1 MHGLV
6 TRAAGVRITFGAAV
20 IVAAVGLAGGARAEV
35 IACGDLERKLQLSG
49 AQPVAIE
56 LVSQSFVAAE
66 NGCDRLL
73 EQLFAAG
80 VSPLARDREGD
91 SALARAAK
99 AGHPSTVALLIAKGS
114 DLEQRN
120 LQGGTPLFVAAQAN
134 RTRIVQQLAEAGAN
148 IEAPGRS
155 GVTPLSAAAFNGN
168 ERLVEW
174 LLARGADAK
183 FGDATGKAPI
193 VYAAARGFHGIVRM
207 LLDAGVNVNEVYGN
221 DLTLLMWSAGHA
233 NDAPESDGV
242 ATVKLVLERGAKIDA
257 VDNRGRTALM
267 TAAELG
273 HAAIVK
279 ALLAAGAERSAHDR
293 DGKTALDLADGE
305 TVKAALAGG

>member
-1 MHGLV
+1 
-6 TRAAGVRITFGAAV
+6 V
-20 IVAAVGLAGGARAEV
+20 IP
-35 IACGDLERKLQLSG
+35 CPDLERKLQLSG
-49 AQPVAIE
+49 ASPVAIE

-66 NGCDRLL
+66 NGCDALL

-99 AGHPSTVALLIAKGS
+99 AGHRSTVALLIAKGS

-134 RTRIVQQLAEAGAN
+134 RARIVEQLAEAGAQ
-148 IEAPGRS
+148 IEASGRS

-168 ERLVEW
+168 ERMVEW
-174 LLARGADAK
+174 LLARGADPK

-193 VYAAARGFHGIVRM
+193 VYAAARGFHGIVRK
-207 LLDAGVNVNEVYGN
+207 LLDKGVDVNTVYGN

-233 NDAPESDGV
+233 NDVPEGDGV
-242 ATVKLVLERGAKIDA
+242 ATVALVLERGAKIDA

-273 HAAIVK
+273 HAAIVRQ
-279 ALLAAGAERSAHDR
+279 LLAAGAQRTTRDR
-293 DGKTALDLADGE
+293 EGKTALDLADGE